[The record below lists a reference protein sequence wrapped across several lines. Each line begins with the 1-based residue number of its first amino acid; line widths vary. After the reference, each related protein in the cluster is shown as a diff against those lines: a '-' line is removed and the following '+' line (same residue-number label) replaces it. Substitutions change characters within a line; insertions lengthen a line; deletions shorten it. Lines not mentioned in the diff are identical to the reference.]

1 MLKVVEQSWSKL
13 GEFGTNFRKP
23 YPTALC
29 LFLGG
34 VIIWFKWCSIPGV
47 GEKLVTS
54 RIFRT
59 FGGSLFGSFDPGF
72 HRFSLCSF
80 PPSVPSTPGERPRE
94 GLRRVSSRTDPTAER
109 SPAGER
115 SAPIDR
121 QGSQPPG
128 LHLEGRRAPG
138 ERLREGLRKASLRTD
153 PDRRERQGSHR
164 TGSPAE

>member
-1 MLKVVEQSWSKL
+1 MPKVVEQSWSKFPD
-13 GEFGTNFRKP
+13 FGTNSGKP
-23 YPTALC
+23 YSNAPH

-80 PPSVPSTPGERPRE
+80 PPSVPSTPGEGLREGLRRTSPRTDPIGSTPGGRPRE
-94 GLRRVSSRTDPTAER
+94 GLRRVSSRTDPTAGR

-128 LHLEGRRAPG
+128 LHLEGQRVPG
-138 ERLREGLRKASLRTD
+138 ERPKE
-153 PDRRERQGSHR
+153 
-164 TGSPAE
+164 GSPQG